1 MMMRSGVAPSVFHW
15 SLVLGVKER
24 RTIVPNPDARR
35 FEILFE
41 PHLDALFRAAYRLT
55 RNRADAEDLVQET
68 CVRAYERIA
77 EPRDPQLVKPWLLRV
92 MHNLFIDGVRRA
104 RIVSL
109 ASSGDDEGV
118 ASSATQQSPEE
129 SLNTA
134 EREEQLHRAWLK
146 LDRGHRALL
155 ALQAEGYSVQEISEI
170 TGVDVE
176 ALNARL
182 YRARRNLARH
192 LAAEHET
199 SPRIQMEIAK

>member
-1 MMMRSGVAPSVFHW
+1 
-15 SLVLGVKER
+15 
-24 RTIVPNPDARR
+24 VPNPDARR
-35 FEILFE
+35 FEILIA
-41 PHLDALFRAAYRLT
+41 PHLDALFRAAYRLA

-68 CVRAYERIA
+68 CVRAYQHIA

-104 RIVSL
+104 RLVSL
-109 ASSGDDEGV
+109 ASSGDDEEA
-118 ASSATQQSPEE
+118 ASSAAHQSPEE

-146 LDRGHRALL
+146 LDRNHRVLL

-170 TGVDVE
+170 TGVASD

-182 YRARRNLARH
+182 YRARRSLARH

-199 SPRIQMEIAK
+199 APRIRMEIAK

>member
-1 MMMRSGVAPSVFHW
+1 M
-15 SLVLGVKER
+15 
-24 RTIVPNPDARR
+24 PNPDAKR
-35 FEILFE
+35 FALLIE
-41 PHLDALFRAAYRLT
+41 PHLDVLFRAAYRLA

-68 CVRAYERIA
+68 CVRAFEHIA
-77 EPRDPQLVKPWLLRV
+77 EPRDPQLIKPWLLRV

-109 ASSGDDEGV
+109 DSSGDDEAA
-118 ASSATQQSPEE
+118 ASSAAHPSPEE

-146 LDRGHRALL
+146 LDRNHRALL
-155 ALQAEGYSVQEISEI
+155 ALQAEGYSVKEISEI
-170 TGVDVE
+170 AGVDAE

-182 YRARRNLARH
+182 YRARLNLARH

-199 SPRIQMEIAK
+199 APHIRMEIAK

>member
-1 MMMRSGVAPSVFHW
+1 M
-15 SLVLGVKER
+15 ER

-35 FEILFE
+35 FAILIE
-41 PHLDALFRAAYRLT
+41 PHFDALFRAAYRLA

-77 EPRDPQLVKPWLLRV
+77 EPRDPQLVKAWLLRV

-109 ASSGDDEGV
+109 ASSGDDEKA
-118 ASSATQQSPEE
+118 ASSAAHQSPEE
-129 SLNTA
+129 NLSAA
-134 EREEQLHRAWLK
+134 EREEQFHRAWLK
-146 LDRGHRALL
+146 LDRNHRALL

-170 TGVDVE
+170 TGVDDD
-176 ALNARL
+176 ALYARL
-182 YRARRNLARH
+182 YRARRNFARH

-199 SPRIQMEIAK
+199 APRIRMEIAK

>member
-1 MMMRSGVAPSVFHW
+1 MQ
-15 SLVLGVKER
+15 
-24 RTIVPNPDARR
+24 NPDARR
-35 FEILFE
+35 FEILIE
-41 PHLDALFRAAYRLT
+41 PHLDALFRAAHRLA
-55 RNRADAEDLVQET
+55 RNRADAEDLVQDT
-68 CVRAYERIA
+68 CVRAYARIA
-77 EPRDPQLVKPWLLRV
+77 EPRDPQLIKPWLLRV

-109 ASSGDDEGV
+109 ASSGNDEV
-118 ASSATQQSPEE
+118 AASSAAHQSPEE

-146 LDRGHRALL
+146 LDRDHRALL
-155 ALQAEGYSVQEISEI
+155 ALRAEGYSVQEISEI
-170 TGVDVE
+170 TGVDGN

-199 SPRIQMEIAK
+199 TPPIRMEIAK